1 MDGISLYDNHIGYTE
16 VEIAEDIIGDDED
29 LLGHHQ
35 VEISDPIA
43 VELPLE
49 TVETTIV
56 SGFHHDIS
64 PPCDGR
70 IHFRWI
76 DALRSFTARML
87 LKFVDISIICLF
99 HLCYS

>member
-1 MDGISLYDNHIGYTE
+1 MMDGISLYDNHIGYTE
-16 VEIAEDIIGDDED
+16 VEIADHVIGDDED
-29 LLGHHQ
+29 IMGHHQ

-64 PPCDGR
+64 PPCDGTVNQYDFANH
-70 IHFRWI
+70 HFGN
-76 DALRSFTARML
+76 F
-87 LKFVDISIICLF
+87 
-99 HLCYS
+99 

>member
-16 VEIAEDIIGDDED
+16 VEIADIDHHHHVVGSDDVIG
-29 LLGHHQ
+29 HQ

-56 SGFHHDIS
+56 SAFHHGIS
-64 PPCDGR
+64 PPIDG
-70 IHFRWI
+70 
-76 DALRSFTARML
+76 
-87 LKFVDISIICLF
+87 
-99 HLCYS
+99 LCK

>member
-16 VEIAEDIIGDDED
+16 VEIADMDGDVMDAD
-29 LLGHHQ
+29 GVDDVIGHH

-56 SGFHHDIS
+56 SAFHHGIS
-64 PPCDGR
+64 PPIDGR
-70 IHFRWI
+70 F
-76 DALRSFTARML
+76 
-87 LKFVDISIICLF
+87 
-99 HLCYS
+99 YSGRGGVV

>member
-16 VEIAEDIIGDDED
+16 VEIADMDGDVLDDADDVIGQ
-29 LLGHHQ
+29 Q

-56 SGFHHDIS
+56 SAFHHGIS
-64 PPCDGR
+64 PPMDGQ
-70 IHFRWI
+70 
-76 DALRSFTARML
+76 
-87 LKFVDISIICLF
+87 C
-99 HLCYS
+99 

>member
-1 MDGISLYDNHIGYTE
+1 MEGISLYDNHIGYTE
-16 VEIAEDIIGDDED
+16 VEIGDDVMGD
-29 LLGHHQ
+29 VDADDVIGQQ

-64 PPCDGR
+64 PPMDGW
-70 IHFRWI
+70 F
-76 DALRSFTARML
+76 S
-87 LKFVDISIICLF
+87 
-99 HLCYS
+99 